1 MRVHESLGQR
11 WSITIAFVLIASCN
25 SAGDRFA
32 DSTAGAIADSAA
44 AAPEPAAGSS
54 TGTAGAAGASAAA
67 GGSTAARGA
76 DSATEMNADAMH
88 PATAGAAP
96 ARTPPADSNQA
107 FLRAMSD
114 HHHGLVVLVDSA
126 FGKLN
131 AARSDAD
138 SLRQKQRRGRDDM
151 MQILNTEYDD
161 PITPAI
167 MTSNRTML
175 SSMMRAAPA
184 DADRLFYEQTVA
196 HHREG
201 IRMIDRFMPY
211 LSGRPKSLAT
221 NMRGEQQRE
230 INTFERKASGSR

>member
-32 DSTAGAIADSAA
+32 DSTAGAIAESAA
-44 AAPEPAAGSS
+44 AAPVPPAASG
-54 TGTAGAAGASAAA
+54 AGAAGASAAA

-167 MTSNRTML
+167 MTSNRSMI
-175 SSMMRAAPA
+175 SSMMQAAPA

-196 HHREG
+196 HHRDG
-201 IRMIDRFMPY
+201 IRMIDRFMLY

-221 NMRGEQQRE
+221 NMRAEQQRE
-230 INTFERKASGSR
+230 INAFERKASGSR